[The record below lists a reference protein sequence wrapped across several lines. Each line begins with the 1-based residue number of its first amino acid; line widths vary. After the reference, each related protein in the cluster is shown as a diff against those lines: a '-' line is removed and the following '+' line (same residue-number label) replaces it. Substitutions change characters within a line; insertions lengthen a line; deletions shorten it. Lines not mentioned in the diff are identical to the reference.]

1 LHALAIKLGEY
12 ISSLSV
18 LATLIGILSAIID
31 NVPLVA
37 GAMGMYPI
45 EQFPTDHPLWMMI
58 AYAAGT
64 GGSLL
69 IIGSSAG
76 VALMGME
83 KIDFLTY
90 MKKVTLPV
98 LVGYLAGMGIY
109 VLFL

>member
-1 LHALAIKLGEY
+1 MI
-12 ISSLSV
+12 
-18 LATLIGILSAIID
+18 IGGISAIID

-37 GAMGMYPI
+37 ATMGMYPL
-45 EQFPTDHPLWMMI
+45 EQFPTDHTMWMMI

-90 MKKVTLPV
+90 MKKVSIPV
-98 LVGYLAGMGIY
+98 LAGYIAGMVVY
-109 VLFL
+109 VSFI